1 MQMAFYFDQSRCIGC
16 YACAVACKDW
26 NNIAAGPAH
35 WRRVT
40 SLEWGTYPNVF
51 LTYLSLS
58 CHHCATPACEE
69 ACPVNAIGKNK
80 KNGVMAVNRDECL
93 GYNACG
99 ACKQAC
105 PYEVP
110 QFGEEENPKMQMCT
124 FCADRLADNKKP
136 ACVDSCPVRALDA
149 GPIDELNKRYGS
161 IKEVPGFTCSAKTK
175 PSILFK
181 PRYNTNP

>member
-149 GPIDELNKRYGS
+149 GPIEELQAQYGNVNK
-161 IKEVPGFTCSAKTK
+161 VPGFRASSKTM
-175 PSILFK
+175 PSIIFK